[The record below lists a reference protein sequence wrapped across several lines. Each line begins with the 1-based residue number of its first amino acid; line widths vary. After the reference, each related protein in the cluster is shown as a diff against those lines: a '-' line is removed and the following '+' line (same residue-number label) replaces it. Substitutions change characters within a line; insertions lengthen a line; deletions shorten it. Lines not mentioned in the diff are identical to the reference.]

1 MNIEDIKFI
10 ANHFGQTNQR
20 CKLIEESGE
29 LSREISKDIAADR
42 STSYHTLEEMADC
55 LILIEQLLYLKQ
67 KESNCDVAK
76 LLGEIVDKKIERT
89 LERIE
94 EGYYENN

>member
-1 MNIEDIKFI
+1 MENKIKYI

-20 CKLIEESGE
+20 WKLIEELEE
-29 LSREISKDIAADR
+29 LSREISEDIAADC
-42 STSYHTLEEMADC
+42 STSYNTLEEMADC

-67 KESNCDVAK
+67 KENDCDVAK
-76 LLGEIVDKKIERT
+76 LLGDIVDRKINRT

-94 EGYYENN
+94 EGYYE